1 MTQDGPDAAPG
12 SADGPEGVFGN
23 LPSKRPGSR
32 SPRRRGAKGK
42 DDAVKSEPEAA
53 EPTAA
58 AETPAE
64 PEPVAQAKK
73 PADRE
78 PAAGSAAEPEPP
90 QPTEDP
96 IAPQPGIHGVEDLA
110 WAGVAVVAQAATAGI
125 RFTSKAL
132 EAARKSID
140 RP

>member
-1 MTQDGPDAAPG
+1 MTENGPDAVPE
-12 SADGPEGVFGN
+12 SDDGPEGVFGN

-32 SPRRRGAKGK
+32 SPRRRGAEGENE
-42 DDAVKSEPEAA
+42 APEPESAA
-53 EPTAA
+53 PEP
-58 AETPAE
+58 TPAE
-64 PEPVAQAKK
+64 ANEPAPPEPVA
-73 PADRE
+73 E
-78 PAAGSAAEPEPP
+78 PEPEPP

-96 IAPQPGIHGVEDLA
+96 LAPQPGIHGVEDLA